1 MMRALLMKFPAP
13 ALAAVL
19 LCGCSSSEEFN
30 PDDFGGPIATI
41 ADSGIQTSRSEVD
54 FFFVSQVGGKEVT
67 TSIDRTAQNNAG
79 MGFSVRPVFAE
90 HRVPAEPVTVAIVG
104 RTYYGAPVLSLANTV
119 YEVKGKVKFTPLP
132 NRVYRVAGALTPDYS
147 AVWIEEEATGKP
159 VTRKIEVHG
168 SAALGL
174 FSK

>member
-1 MMRALLMKFPAP
+1 MMLGKFLAP

-19 LCGCSSSEEFN
+19 LCGCSTGQEFN

-41 ADSGIQTSRSEVD
+41 ADSGVQKSRSEVD
-54 FFFVSQVGGKEVT
+54 FFFVSQVGGKDVT
-67 TSIDRTAQNNAG
+67 TSIDRTAESNAG
-79 MGFSVRPVFAE
+79 MGFSVRPVLAE
-90 HRVPAEPVTVAIVG
+90 HRVSAEPITLTIVG

-132 NRVYRVAGALTPDYS
+132 NRVYQVAGTLTPDYS
-147 AVWIEEEATGKP
+147 AVWIEEEASGRP
-159 VTRKIEVHG
+159 VTRKIEIHG